1 MCCSF
6 QAVAAHQ
13 QEMMFTSFYRN
24 ISTKKKIV
32 TEEAQLMEVTRTVQ
46 AEWA

>member
-1 MCCSF
+1 MYCSF

-24 ISTKKKIV
+24 ISTKKIV
-32 TEEAQLMEVTRTVQ
+32 PEEAQLMEVTRTVQ
-46 AEWA
+46 AEWT